1 MTSTT
6 NIQSIL
12 QDYKKEMQDELTAI
26 LHYWQ
31 QHTVDNNNDG
41 FFGKINN
48 LNEPDAAA
56 AKGVV
61 LHARILWTF
70 SAAYPFT
77 KNKEHLAIADRAF
90 NYLITYFKD
99 NKYGGVYWIVDYKGN
114 MLEDRKQMYGLA
126 FTIYGMSEY
135 YAASK
140 NEAALAFA
148 NELYNS

>member
-12 QDYKKEMQDELTAI
+12 QDYKKEMQDELAAI

-31 QHTVDNNNDG
+31 QHTVDINNGG

-48 LNEPDAAA
+48 MNEPDIAA

-70 SAAYPFT
+70 SAAYSFT
-77 KNKEHLAIADRAF
+77 NNKAHIAIANRAF
-90 NYLITYFKD
+90 NYLFNYFKD
-99 NKYGGVYWIVDYKGN
+99 NEYSGVYWSVDHKGN
-114 MLEDRKQMYGLA
+114 MLESRK
-126 FTIYGMSEY
+126 
-135 YAASK
+135 
-140 NEAALAFA
+140 
-148 NELYNS
+148 